1 MTKLLVLRE
10 YLKHFYSKNEVF
22 IRPLWKFLL
31 AFVTLLAINGRLGYM
46 ERIDNIMIVLIAALM
61 CSFLPTGCIVMFA
74 ALFILLHLYT
84 LSMECAIVMLMLM
97 LVMFLLYFRFANKD
111 TIVLLL
117 TPLAFVCKV
126 PYVMPIAM
134 GLAATPASVVSVGC
148 GTVIYFFLAFINDSA
163 STIGVMEDDIMTR
176 FRFLIDGLINNKAM
190 IVTVAAFTITIIIVY
205 LIRRMSVDYSWTIAM
220 VAGTLV
226 NVVMLLVGDLMYDTN
241 VSILGLLL
249 GSAAALIIAK
259 IMEFFVFS
267 VDYSRTERVQFEDD
281 EYYYYVKAI
290 PKLSVATPA
299 KTVKKIN
306 TQKTQNVSNQMPRQ
320 TVNTMN
326 STTRNSSVAARPATA
341 SRTVGVAGTPGTPQ
355 QTNTRSTQAGAR
367 STQAGMRDTQTE
379 ARSPQSG
386 AAANRTI
393 NTVRTI
399 NTAGRTPSTGSERG
413 SSPNNK

>member
-1 MTKLLVLRE
+1 MTKLLVIRE

-22 IRPLWKFLL
+22 IRPIWKFLL
-31 AFVTLLAINGRLGYM
+31 AFITLLTINGRLGYM
-46 ERIDNIMIVLIAALM
+46 ERINNIMIVLIVALM

-84 LSMECAIVMLMLM
+84 LSMECAAVMLMVM
-97 LVMFLLYFRFANKD
+97 LVMFLLYFRFAHKE
-111 TIVLLL
+111 TLVLLL
-117 TPLAFVCKV
+117 TPLAFVCNV

-134 GLAATPASVVSVGC
+134 GLVGTPASAVSVGC
-148 GTVIYFFLAFINDSA
+148 GSIIYFFLAFMNDSA
-163 STIGVMEDDIMTR
+163 STIGVMEDDIMTK
-176 FRFLIDGLINNKAM
+176 FRFMVDGLINNKAM
-190 IVTVAAFTITIIIVY
+190 VVTVAAFAITIIIVY

-220 VAGTLV
+220 IAGTLV
-226 NVVMLLVGDLMYDTN
+226 NVVMLLVGDLLYDTN
-241 VSILGLLL
+241 VSILGLLV
-249 GSAAALIIAK
+249 GSVVALAVAK

-281 EYYYYVKAI
+281 EYYYYVKAV

-326 STTRNSSVAARPATA
+326 SAVRSSSSAGA
-341 SRTVGVAGTPGTPQ
+341 SRTVGVAGTPRNPQ
-355 QTNTRSTQAGAR
+355 QTGTRNVQTGTPAG
-367 STQAGMRDTQTE
+367 S
-379 ARSPQSG
+379 
-386 AAANRTI
+386 RTA

-413 SSPNNK
+413 SSPTDK